1 MAKIIRRYQS
11 EIYGNYR
18 LAYATYGVLT
28 GIVLAIVMLLH
39 RALLP
44 SNPPASP
51 ESFEADVV
59 IAVAIFLSAYRYRST
74 LPDKQVMLK
83 ELLLLGMGTAIV
95 AAIVYGLLLWLVL
108 GAVYPDLVDTFIQQR
123 ISLMPSA
130 DQGVAEAM
138 AIEKTRAYTAGD
150 WAFIGGFRIFV
161 ISIIFTFFSAII
173 FRTQKS
179 PIKQ

>member
-1 MAKIIRRYQS
+1 MARIIKQYQS

-28 GIVLAIVMLLH
+28 GFLLALVLVLQRAIM
-39 RALLP
+39 P
-44 SNPPASP
+44 SNPPLAP
-51 ESFEADVV
+51 ESFVADAVL
-59 IAVAIFLSAYRYRST
+59 AVAIFLSAYRYRST

-95 AAIVYGLLLWLVL
+95 AAVVYGLLLWLIL
-108 GAVYPDLVDTFIQQR
+108 GTVYTDLVETFITHR
-123 ISLMPSA
+123 LSLMPSA
-130 DQGVAEAM
+130 DEGAEAAI

-161 ISIIFTFFSAII
+161 ISIVFTFFSAII